1 MMFPPFWPKDLPM
14 GDDFRLTWPPRRS
27 GLLGDYH
34 LHLDPEI
41 TAEIRAI
48 EARRAFE
55 RLQGIWL
62 RPDWRQLEQA
72 LQPQPLWLQ
81 MRPPPT
87 PPPLVPRGAG
97 PATPRPA
104 ELGDLMEAIWAVPAV
119 QRTAYR
125 LLDDAT
131 SDLRAGWRTAATG
144 ERALFIGHAVLM
156 AGTLAPLL
164 SVSRYR
170 QQAFDLIQGH
180 KIPVPGVRGGWV
192 RVVPRGG
199 SLGFGIPGLPGSTA
213 SGGVQFGN
221 QGTPTNWNVMINI
234 DIAQLL
240 RRGR

>member
-1 MMFPPFWPKDLPM
+1 M
-14 GDDFRLTWPPRRS
+14 GDEYRLTWPPRRS

-34 LHLDPEI
+34 LHLDPQI
-41 TAEIRAI
+41 LAEMRAI
-48 EARRAFE
+48 EARQAFE
-55 RLQGIWL
+55 RLRGAWL
-62 RPDWRQLEQA
+62 RPDWSQLEQI
-72 LQPQPLWLQ
+72 LGSQPQWLR
-81 MRPPPT
+81 MRPTTP

-104 ELGDLMEAIWAVPAV
+104 EVGDLMEAIWAVPAV

-125 LLDDAT
+125 LLDEAT
-131 SDLRAGWRTAATG
+131 SNLRVGWRNASTG
-144 ERALFIGHAVLM
+144 ERILVVGQAVLM

-164 SVSRYR
+164 SVPGYR

-199 SLGFGIPGLPGSTA
+199 FLGFGIPGLPGSSA

-221 QGTPTNWNVMINI
+221 QTAPTNWNVMINI
-234 DIAQLL
+234 DVAQLL
-240 RRGR
+240 RRRR